1 MEDPTGSCSVLPYPF
16 LLFDFLCAL
25 PSYVWNTQGHFPC
38 LNFTV
43 NVSFRATLNLPENVF
58 ISLSFNSNLHRAW
71 SSWLAVVFFSRTK
84 WMVPPSSGFALS
96 SEVSCQPDNPWKVI
110 YLLFLE
116 TAFVFCSCNLLCDGM
131 IFFFFF
137 LLRKTLGLLNLLNCS
152 DQFQKIFSHSLQTSP
167 CPSPLLLYFWASAG
181 ASRTS
186 SPCPQVSH
194 PLWLHTCLPMPH
206 CVISS

>member
-1 MEDPTGSCSVLPYPF
+1 MLFLPV
-16 LLFDFLCAL
+16 
-25 PSYVWNTQGHFPC
+25 YVWNTQGHFLC
-38 LNFTV
+38 LHVTV
-43 NVSFRATLNLPENVF
+43 SVSFRATLNLPENVF
-58 ISLSFNSNLHRAW
+58 ISPSFYSSLHRAC
-71 SSWLAVVFFSRTK
+71 SSRLAVVFFSRTK

-116 TAFVFCSCNLLCDGM
+116 TAFVFCSCNLLCNGM

-137 LLRKTLGLLNLLNCS
+137 LLRKTLGLLNLNCS

-167 CPSPLLLYFWASAG
+167 CPFPLLLYLWASAG

-206 CVISS
+206 SV

>member
-137 LLRKTLGLLNLLNCS
+137 SCLER
-152 DQFQKIFSHSLQTSP
+152 H
-167 CPSPLLLYFWASAG
+167 WAS
-181 ASRTS
+181 
-186 SPCPQVSH
+186 
-194 PLWLHTCLPMPH
+194 
-206 CVISS
+206 